1 MAGWWRARSAGTSGE
16 LGRRRPYKLR
26 TLDDVALFLHLV
38 GVVTLFAGMAVAAV
52 ALAAARR
59 RERASE
65 IALLLGLTRVGVVLV
80 AAGLVLAV
88 ACGFWLLDLT
98 EFGLG
103 DAWVATALGLVVLG
117 AALGSL
123 GGRRP
128 KRARVL
134 AERGADVD
142 ELRRLLDDR
151 LSLWLNAAAA
161 AAYVAVLALMVW
173 KP

>member
-1 MAGWWRARSAGTSGE
+1 MAGWLLARSAGTSEEHGS
-16 LGRRRPYKLR
+16 RRPYKLR
-26 TLDDVALFLHLV
+26 SLDEVALFLHLV

-52 ALAAARR
+52 GLAAARR

-65 IALLLGLTRVGVVLV
+65 IALLLGLTRIGVVLV

-98 EFGLG
+98 EFDLG
-103 DAWVATALGLVVLG
+103 DGWVAAALGLILAG
-117 AALGSL
+117 AILGSL

-128 KRARVL
+128 KQARLL
-134 AERGADVD
+134 AERGADVP

-161 AAYVAVLALMVW
+161 AAYLAVLALMVW